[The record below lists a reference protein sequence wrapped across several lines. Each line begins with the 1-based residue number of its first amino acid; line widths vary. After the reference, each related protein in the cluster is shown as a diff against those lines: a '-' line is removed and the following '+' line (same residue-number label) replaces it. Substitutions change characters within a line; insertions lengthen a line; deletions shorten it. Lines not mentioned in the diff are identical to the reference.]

1 MPYRAEV
8 LLLPSARGKV
18 GMGVDHIDHPHP
30 ALPPCYA
37 CRRNQGFTMIEAVVA
52 ILLMSI
58 LALAAIPL
66 ISGGVEAYQTT
77 SSQVV
82 TLSKLRYATERIAR
96 EIRAVRRNPG
106 TPANY
111 DITTLPG
118 TNVVF
123 TKADGNQVTING
135 TPPLV
140 TVAYQIPAASATLT
154 DQVSALAFRF
164 LDINGNVTGSAAL
177 VAFVEVSLA
186 LTVDGAV
193 LQQRTRVGLRALQRT
208 APNSTVRPH

>member
-1 MPYRAEV
+1 
-8 LLLPSARGKV
+8 
-18 GMGVDHIDHPHP
+18 MGVCKHTAFYDHPHP
-30 ALPPCYA
+30 NLPPCRGKELFVLQAQFSDDARHQKMYRYA
-37 CRRNQGFTMIEAVVA
+37 YRRNQGFTMVEAVVA

-66 ISGGVEAYQTT
+66 INGGVEAYQTT
-77 SSQVV
+77 SSQLV

-96 EIRAVRRNPG
+96 ELRAVRRNPG

-118 TNVVF
+118 ANVVF

-140 TVAYQIPAASATLT
+140 TMAYQIPAVSATLT
-154 DQVSALAFRF
+154 DQVNALAFRF
-164 LDINGNVTGSAAL
+164 LDINGNVTASAAL

-193 LQQRTRVGLRALQRT
+193 LQQRTRVSLRALQ
-208 APNSTVRPH
+208 